1 MAAIGLQ
8 YSVYAP
14 LTEDEVAGTFTYGT
28 GKKGRKLIKADFKI
42 NTTDS
47 PLYADDALSE
57 NAKEF
62 TDGSLTVNQDE
73 LNDTMRKDLLG
84 NSLSEITVGE
94 ETVQE
99 LTSKDTDVQPYFG
112 YGFIQSKKV
121 DGVRM
126 YRAIF
131 LTKVQFGEPD
141 ESAET
146 KGKNIS
152 WQTPSIV
159 GTIMRRI
166 DGAWKQEITV
176 PSLATA
182 VAYIKQKANIA

>member
-1 MAAIGLQ
+1 MAGIGLQ

-14 LTEDEVAGTFTYGT
+14 LTENEVAGTFTYGT
-28 GKKGRKLIKADFKI
+28 GKKGRKLIKADIQI

-47 PLYADDALSE
+47 PLYANDGLSE
-57 NAKEF
+57 NSKEF
-62 TDGSLTVNQDE
+62 TDGTMTVNQDE
-73 LNDTMRKDLLG
+73 LPDVMRKDFLG
-84 NSLSEITVGE
+84 NTTNELTVGE

-112 YGFIQSKKV
+112 YGFIQSKKI

-126 YRAIF
+126 YRAVF
-131 LTKVQFGEPD
+131 FTKIQFGEPD

-146 KGKNIS
+146 KGKSIA
-152 WQTPSIV
+152 WQTPTIV

-166 DGAWKQEITV
+166 DGAWRQEVTV
-176 PSLATA
+176 ASLETA
-182 VAYIKQKANIA
+182 IAYLKQKANIA